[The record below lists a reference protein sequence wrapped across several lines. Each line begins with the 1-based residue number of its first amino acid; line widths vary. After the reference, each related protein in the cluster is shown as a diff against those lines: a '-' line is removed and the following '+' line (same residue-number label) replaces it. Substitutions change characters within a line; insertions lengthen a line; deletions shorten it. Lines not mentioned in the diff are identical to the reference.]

1 MSPLTAQRQLSA
13 PASKPAQIRV
23 PASPKWHTT
32 QWRVETEMRPV
43 RSHEQTIG
51 TASFRAR
58 LAALPGGI
66 QGALWMSMASF
77 FFALIYVVIRRLT
90 ETVPIQEL
98 VLFRALL
105 GMAFMAPW
113 LMRSGLGALRTARWR
128 MYIWRTLA
136 SYSGMLCWFYALS
149 AMPLAD
155 ATSLMFTLPLF
166 AVLLA
171 ATFLGEHVGID
182 RWLATAVGFGGALI
196 IIRPGFVEVGIAA
209 AAALYTALSYA
220 GSSAMTKSLV
230 RTETSN
236 AVVFYTFALLGII
249 SVGPAIATWTTP
261 ALEDVS
267 WIILFG
273 VLSAVATQ
281 CVTRSFAAAPASVV
295 VPFQF
300 LKLPFVAAI
309 ALWWFSE
316 EPDPWTWLGALVIF
330 ASSYAIVRREAG
342 AARS

>member
-1 MSPLTAQRQLSA
+1 M
-13 PASKPAQIRV
+13 
-23 PASPKWHTT
+23 
-32 QWRVETEMRPV
+32 
-43 RSHEQTIG
+43 RSHKQSNCITSLR
-51 TASFRAR
+51 TR
-58 LAALPGGI
+58 LSALPGGI
-66 QGALWMSMASF
+66 RGALWMSTASF
-77 FFALIYVVIRRLT
+77 FFALVYVLIRRLT

-113 LMRSGLGALRTARWR
+113 LMRSGLGALKTARR
-128 MYIWRTLA
+128 GMYIWRTLM
-136 SYSGMLCWFYALS
+136 SYSGMLCWLYALS
-149 AMPLAD
+149 NMPLAD

-166 AVLLA
+166 AVVLA
-171 ATFLGEHVGID
+171 AIFLREHVGID
-182 RWLATAVGFGGALI
+182 RWLATAVGFVGALI
-196 IIRPGFVEVGIAA
+196 IIRPGLIEVSIAA

-230 RTETSN
+230 RTENSN
-236 AVVFYTFALLGII
+236 AVVFYTFALLGLV
-249 SVGPAIATWTTP
+249 SAGPAIATWTTP

-273 VLSAVATQ
+273 ILSAVATH
-281 CVTRSFAAAPASVV
+281 CVTHSFAAAPASVV

-309 ALWWFSE
+309 ALWWFAE

-330 ASSYAIVRREAG
+330 ASSYVIVRREAKPTT
-342 AARS
+342 S

>member
-1 MSPLTAQRQLSA
+1 MIGA
-13 PASKPAQIRV
+13 ASIHNR
-23 PASPKWHTT
+23 
-32 QWRVETEMRPV
+32 
-43 RSHEQTIG
+43 
-51 TASFRAR
+51 F
-58 LAALPGGI
+58 AALPDVVR
-66 QGALWMSMASF
+66 GALWMSAASF

-90 ETVPIQEL
+90 ETVPIMEL

-113 LMRSGLGALRTARWR
+113 LMRSGLGALRTARWG
-128 MYIWRTLA
+128 MYIWRTVV

-149 AMPLAD
+149 NMPLAD

-171 ATFLGEHVGID
+171 AMFLGERVGVD
-182 RWLATAVGFGGALI
+182 RWMATAIGFAGALI
-196 IIRPGFVEVGIAA
+196 IIRPGFVEVGVAA
-209 AAALYTALSYA
+209 GAALYTALSYA
-220 GSSAMTKSLV
+220 GGSAMTKSLV
-230 RTETSN
+230 RTESSN
-236 AVVFYTFALLGII
+236 AVVFYTFALLGVVA
-249 SVGPAIATWTTP
+249 VGPAIATWTTP
-261 ALEDVS
+261 AWDDVS

-309 ALWWFSE
+309 ALLWFAE

-342 AARS
+342 AATS